1 MFKTRLRQWGFLKK
15 MRDIDWQAVAVLRQQ
30 RQKLGR
36 KTSAFKV
43 HGRKIK
49 QADLRKYLKDRGI
62 SEEDLLAE
70 AAAND
75 ITCQN
80 IPDYIC
86 YSAPTVS
93 SDPASPGHSSSQN
106 SSTTDQ
112 SPTKGLLG
120 TNISGFNPP
129 AMSESAL
136 SDAFY
141 IVNRPQS
148 ASSDTSSSQMS
159 FTGLPAPDMRSSGE
173 GTAGI
178 SSAVVL
184 PDLIPLQNDATFCDQ
199 VQQDLGLLLAR
210 GLTPDSLDLSSETTF
225 IEPWTFLNPPDDTG
239 SPAVVCPK
247 CHAQISNHLPFP
259 SNFILEKENFMP
271 HSMFFHDMH
280 LESPISHEADL
291 ASVWMACCF
300 GACIFVRRQEFDY
313 AAKSL
318 SRADSAF
325 GEMLRTQNSAL
336 LTSLNSTLTILN
348 AHDQSK
354 MEMSVVR
361 SALHVAHEVLGTE
374 DPISVTLE
382 WMTALAGR
390 KLPQCRVTTKHLTA
404 IYNQF
409 HSQYGPNHPHTL
421 AILYNVGFSLLR
433 DKLYEEAESQL
444 RKVYEDS
451 KLTLGPS
458 HMQTITALATL
469 SRALSDQKKFEEAVE
484 LRKRAVGLGQRTLG
498 QNHPHTLESM
508 RRLALIYKSQGKD
521 DLMEPIYWAVLQGRI
536 KSLGPKHDYTE
547 GSRDDLIELL
557 KKLNKWDEHGEMER
571 TIKKLFEKADENLS
585 DHEVF

>member
-15 MRDIDWQAVAVLRQQ
+15 MRDIDWQAVAVLHKQ
-30 RQKLGR
+30 RQKIGR

-49 QADLRKYLKDRGI
+49 QADLRKYLKDREI

-75 ITCQN
+75 ITSQN
-80 IPDYIC
+80 VSDYVSC
-86 YSAPTVS
+86 FTPTVS

-106 SSTTDQ
+106 SSTTDRP
-112 SPTKGLLG
+112 PTKGLLA
-120 TNISGFNPP
+120 TNISGSNPP
-129 AMSESAL
+129 EMSESAW

-141 IVNRPQS
+141 IVNRPRS
-148 ASSDTSSSQMS
+148 ASSETPSSQMS
-159 FTGLPAPDMRSSGE
+159 SSGQPAPDMRSPSE
-173 GTAGI
+173 ETAGI
-178 SSAVVL
+178 SSAVAL
-184 PDLIPLQNDATFCDQ
+184 HDLIPLENDAIFCDQ
-199 VQQDLGLLLAR
+199 VQQDLGLLLVR
-210 GLTPDSLDLSSETTF
+210 SLTPDSLDLSSETTF

-239 SPAVVCPK
+239 SPTVLCPK
-247 CHAQISNHLPFP
+247 CHAQISSHLPFP
-259 SNFILEKENFMP
+259 SNFILGKESFMP
-271 HSMFFHDMH
+271 HSMFFHDMN
-280 LESPISHEADL
+280 LESPISHDADL

-300 GACIFVRRQEFDY
+300 GACIFVRRQDFDY
-313 AAKSL
+313 VAKSL
-318 SRADSAF
+318 SQADSVF

-374 DPISVTLE
+374 DPISVALE
-382 WMTALAGR
+382 WMTALAWR
-390 KLPQCRVTTKHLTA
+390 KLPQCRVTTKHLTT
-404 IYNQF
+404 IYHQF
-409 HSQYGPNHPHTL
+409 HGQYGPNHPHTL

-433 DKLYEEAESQL
+433 DKLYEEAESHL
-444 RKVYEDS
+444 RKLYEDS
-451 KLTLGPS
+451 RLTLGPS

-469 SRALSDQKKFEEAVE
+469 SRALSNQKKFEEAVE
-484 LRKRAVGLGQRTLG
+484 LRKQAVSLGQRTLG
-498 QNHPHTLESM
+498 RNHPHTLESM
-508 RRLALIYKSQGKD
+508 RRLALIYKDQGKD

-547 GSRDDLIELL
+547 GAREDLIELL
-557 KKLNKWDEHGEMER
+557 KKLNKWDEHGEVER
-571 TIKKLFEKADENLS
+571 TIKKLFEKADENSS
-585 DHEVF
+585 DHEAF

>member
-15 MRDIDWQAVAVLRQQ
+15 MRDIDWQAVAVLHKQ

-43 HGRKIK
+43 HSRKIN

-80 IPDYIC
+80 VPDYIC
-86 YSAPTVS
+86 CFTPTVS

-106 SSTTDQ
+106 SSATGR
-112 SPTKGLLG
+112 SPSKGLLG
-120 TNISGFNPP
+120 TDIGGSNLP
-129 AMSESAL
+129 AMSGSTW
-136 SDAFY
+136 SDGFY
-141 IVNRPQS
+141 IVDRPRS
-148 ASSDTSSSQMS
+148 ASLETSSSQMS
-159 FTGLPAPDMRSSGE
+159 SSGLPAPDMRSSGE
-173 GTAGI
+173 EIAGVG
-178 SSAVVL
+178 SAVVL
-184 PDLIPLQNDATFCDQ
+184 HDLMPLENDATFCDQ
-199 VQQDLGLLLAR
+199 VQQELGLLLVR

-225 IEPWTFLNPPDDTG
+225 IEPWTYLNPPDDTG
-239 SPAVVCPK
+239 SPTVVCPK

-259 SNFILEKENFMP
+259 PNFILGKESFMP

-280 LESPISHEADL
+280 LESPISHDADL

-300 GACIFVRRQEFDY
+300 GACIFVRRQDFDY
-313 AAKSL
+313 VAKSL
-318 SRADSAF
+318 SRADSVF
-325 GEMLRTQNSAL
+325 EEMLRTENSAL
-336 LTSLNSTLTILN
+336 LTSLNSTLTILG

-361 SALHVAHEVLGTE
+361 SALHVAHKVLGTE
-374 DPISVTLE
+374 DPISIALE
-382 WMTALAGR
+382 WMTALAWR
-390 KLPQCRVTTKHLTA
+390 KLPQCRVTTKDLTA

-409 HSQYGPNHPHTL
+409 RSQYGPKHPHTL

-433 DKLYEEAESQL
+433 DKLYEEAESHL
-444 RKVYEDS
+444 RQVYEDS
-451 KLTLGPS
+451 SLTLGPS

-469 SRALSDQKKFEEAVE
+469 SRALSNQKKFEEAVE
-484 LRKRAVGLGQRTLG
+484 LRKQAVSLGQRTLG

-508 RRLALIYKSQGKD
+508 RRLALIYKDQGKD

-547 GSRDDLIELL
+547 GAMEDLIELL
-557 KKLNKWDEHGEMER
+557 KKLNKWDDHGKVER
-571 TIKKLFEKADENLS
+571 TIKKLFENADENSS
-585 DHEVF
+585 DHEAF

>member
-1 MFKTRLRQWGFLKK
+1 MFKTRLQQWGFLKK
-15 MRDIDWQAVAVLRQQ
+15 MRDIDWQAVAVLHKQ

-49 QADLRKYLKDRGI
+49 QADLKKYLKDRGI

-75 ITCQN
+75 ITSQN
-80 IPDYIC
+80 VLDYISC
-86 YSAPTVS
+86 FTPAVS
-93 SDPASPGHSSSQN
+93 SDPASPGHSSNQN
-106 SSTTDQ
+106 SSTIDQ

-120 TNISGFNPP
+120 TDISGSNPP
-129 AMSESAL
+129 AMSGSAW

-141 IVNRPQS
+141 IVDRPRS
-148 ASSDTSSSQMS
+148 ASLGTSSSQMS
-159 FTGLPAPDMRSSGE
+159 SSAPGMQSSGE
-173 GTAGI
+173 EIAGI
-178 SSAVVL
+178 DTAVAL
-184 PDLIPLQNDATFCDQ
+184 HDLMPLENDATFCDQ
-199 VQQDLGLLLAR
+199 VQQGLGLLLVR
-210 GLTPDSLDLSSETTF
+210 SLTPDSLDLSSETTF

-239 SPAVVCPK
+239 SPTVVCPK

-259 SNFILEKENFMP
+259 SNFILGKESFMP
-271 HSMFFHDMH
+271 HSMFFHDIH
-280 LESPISHEADL
+280 LESPISHDADL

-300 GACIFVRRQEFDY
+300 GACIFVRRQDFDY

-325 GEMLRTQNSAL
+325 EEMLRTQNSAL
-336 LTSLNSTLTILN
+336 LTSLNSTLTILS

-354 MEMSVVR
+354 MEMSVIR
-361 SALHVAHEVLGTE
+361 SALHVAHKVLGTE

-382 WMTALAGR
+382 WMAALAWR

-409 HSQYGPNHPHTL
+409 HSQYGPEHPHTL

-433 DKLYEEAESQL
+433 DKLYEAAESHL
-444 RKVYEDS
+444 RKLYEDS
-451 KLTLGPS
+451 RLTLGPS

-469 SRALSDQKKFEEAVE
+469 SRALSNQKKFEEAVE
-484 LRKRAVGLGQRTLG
+484 LRKQAVGLGQRTLG

-508 RRLALIYKSQGKD
+508 RRLALIYKDQGKD
-521 DLMEPIYWAVLQGRI
+521 DLMEPIYWAVLKGRI

-547 GSRDDLIELL
+547 GARDDLIELL
-557 KKLNKWDEHGEMER
+557 KKLNKWDEHGEVER
-571 TIKKLFEKADENLS
+571 TIKKLFEKADENSS
-585 DHEVF
+585 DHEAF